1 MNDVKFRKAKE
12 CEIKKIYELCEE
24 IKKDYPL
31 WDDEYPVFDNFL
43 ESYEEDGLYVL
54 CINSE
59 IIGSISLETSSWRA
73 DSISISRF
81 MVKEEYRRH
90 GYGRLMFSK
99 IENVIRERGF
109 EYADLFT
116 RNDHPFAIKMYEKL
130 GYQNLG
136 KFDTKWCDNITE
148 YYYLFVKKLK

>member
-1 MNDVKFRKAKE
+1 MNDVKFRKAKD

-59 IIGSISLETSSWRA
+59 IIG
-73 DSISISRF
+73 
-81 MVKEEYRRH
+81 
-90 GYGRLMFSK
+90 
-99 IENVIRERGF
+99 
-109 EYADLFT
+109 
-116 RNDHPFAIKMYEKL
+116 
-130 GYQNLG
+130 
-136 KFDTKWCDNITE
+136 
-148 YYYLFVKKLK
+148 